1 MYCIMTN
8 KEEIEWIKKDLS
20 KYRIENAELLLKVNG
35 LRSEIFKNERKYRDL
50 ESDIWIYKVKTYSE
64 LKSIK
69 NNWFIKWITKI

>member
-1 MYCIMTN
+1 MTN

-35 LRSEIFKNERKYRDL
+35 LRSEIFKNERKHRDL
-50 ESDIWIYKVKTYSE
+50 EKELWDLKVSIICE
-64 LKSIK
+64 LETIK